1 MDRPGR
7 NHQQHGRRQDTAGAT
22 KGEKQQSLAERG
34 VSAPKPESADPG
46 KPDNDKKA

>member
-7 NHQQHGRRQDTAGAT
+7 NQQQHGRRQDTAGAT

-34 VSAPKPESADPG
+34 VSAPRPDSASSR
-46 KPDNDKKA
+46 KSDNDKKA